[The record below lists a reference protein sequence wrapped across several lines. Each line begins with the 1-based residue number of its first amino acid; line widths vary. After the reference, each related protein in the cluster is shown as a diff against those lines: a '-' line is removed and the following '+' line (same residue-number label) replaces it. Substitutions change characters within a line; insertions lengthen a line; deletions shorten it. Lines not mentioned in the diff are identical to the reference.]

1 MRDNKTK
8 NVALHRP
15 NTALLRIEIAD
26 TMRILIHTANTMVNY
41 SLFYFN
47 LNIYII
53 CFEELYSLNN
63 NNLRRRK

>member
-1 MRDNKTK
+1 MRKKTK

-15 NTALLRIEIAD
+15 NTTLLRIEIAD

-63 NNLRRRK
+63 DNLRRRK